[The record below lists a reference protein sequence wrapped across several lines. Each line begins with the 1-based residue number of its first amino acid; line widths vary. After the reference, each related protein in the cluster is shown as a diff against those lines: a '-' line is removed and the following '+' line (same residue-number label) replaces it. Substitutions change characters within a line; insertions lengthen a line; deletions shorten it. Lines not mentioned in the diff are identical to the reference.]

1 MRTKLFLTAALLG
14 LASAARAVDQAGTL
28 SPSWGTAPVAIIG
41 GDSFATYS
49 VSCSSNTLAAGAT
62 QLRPAVTVNQTT
74 QSSGRP
80 LRHRRFLNT
89 SNFDGVLLGSS
100 TVATS
105 DFYQL
110 GESTNSAVVPFY
122 DTYTSGAIY
131 CAPRTGV
138 TAVVVKVIEEIQSV
152 P

>member
-1 MRTKLFLTAALLG
+1 MRLLLFVALLVT
-14 LASAARAVDQAGTL
+14 AVSARAVDQAGTL

-49 VSCSSNTLAAGAT
+49 VSCASNTVAVGAT

-80 LRHRRFLNT
+80 LRHRRFVNT

-105 DFYQL
+105 NFYQL
-110 GESTNSAVVPFY
+110 GESTNAAVVPYY

-138 TAVVVKVIEEIQSV
+138 VAVVVKVIEEIQSL

>member
-1 MRTKLFLTAALLG
+1 MRGLFLAVLLTLTAG
-14 LASAARAVDQAGTL
+14 AARAVDQGGTL

-74 QSSGRP
+74 QASGRP

-100 TVATS
+100 TVVAS
-105 DFYQL
+105 DLYVL
-110 GESTNSAVVPFY
+110 GESTNTATVPYY

-131 CAPRTGV
+131 CAPRLGV
-138 TAVVVKVIEEIQSV
+138 TAVVLKVIEEIQSV